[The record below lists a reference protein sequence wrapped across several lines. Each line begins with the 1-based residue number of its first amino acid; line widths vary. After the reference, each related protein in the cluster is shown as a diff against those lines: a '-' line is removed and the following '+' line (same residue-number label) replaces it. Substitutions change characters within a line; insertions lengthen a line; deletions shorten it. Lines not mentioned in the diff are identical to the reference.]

1 MRCVFSEGRRQIRL
15 GNEGPETLRGA
26 VRLHGSGFASGVLRT
41 LAADLLHAILPSDCR
56 ICAGPMLGLSPV
68 RVCNACIERLR
79 RLSQSPDE
87 LCHRCGAALGME
99 SARFAAAMGMHEC
112 TACRTVP
119 PAFTRAVAFAAYD
132 NETREMLHALKF
144 GGARRVAGHVLGG
157 CLAEAILRLEP
168 ETQAGLIVVP
178 VPLFRDRQKTRGY
191 NQAELLARAAVRRLR
206 RSRPDWKLELQTV
219 ALRRVRDTKAMFQ
232 LGPEQ
237 RRRNLAG
244 AFAVGDAAGSAA
256 GVRGRDVLLIDDILT
271 TGATANQ
278 CAKVLLEAGAN
289 AVWVATVA
297 RAQPESTLV
306 AAEVVA
312 RWDAAP
318 AAGFAAAIFPAAVFP
333 QPIFPPQPPSGQV
346 EGR

>member
-1 MRCVFSEGRRQIRL
+1 MPV
-15 GNEGPETLRGA
+15 
-26 VRLHGSGFASGVLRT
+26 SGVLGKLKFGVVRT

-68 RVCNACIERLR
+68 RVCSACIERLH
-79 RLSQSPDE
+79 RLSQAPDE
-87 LCHRCGAALGME
+87 LCRRCGAALGME

-119 PAFTRAVAFAAYD
+119 PAFARAVAFAAYD
-132 NETREMLHALKF
+132 SEMRELLHALKF

-157 CLAEAILRLEP
+157 CLAEAIVRLEP

-178 VPLFRDRQKTRGY
+178 VPLFRNRQKSRGY
-191 NQAELLARAAVRRLR
+191 NQAELLARAAVRRVH
-206 RSRPDWKLELQTV
+206 RSRPGWKLELHTGV
-219 ALRRVRDTKAMFQ
+219 LRRVRDTKAMFQ

-244 AFAVGDAAGSAA
+244 AFAVGNVIGDAQA
-256 GVRGRDVLLIDDILT
+256 VRGRDVLLIDDILT
-271 TGATANQ
+271 TGATANG
-278 CAKVLLEAGAN
+278 CAKVLLEAGAS

-306 AAEVVA
+306 AAEEVA

-318 AAGFAAAIFPAAVFP
+318 AASFAATSFPATSFPAAGP
-333 QPIFPPQPPSGQV
+333 ASGLPAAAV
-346 EGR
+346 IGPD